1 LSGCFGSS
9 CVLEGALS
17 FFFFFLFFFFF
28 FFFYIFYKIFITY
41 KKKMKCLGFRLG
53 ASYKATSICNGII
66 EKMEH
71 RLAGWEKK
79 II

>member
-1 LSGCFGSS
+1 
-9 CVLEGALS
+9 
-17 FFFFFLFFFFF
+17 
-28 FFFYIFYKIFITY
+28 
-41 KKKMKCLGFRLG
+41 MKCLGFRLG